1 MRIHGGRFNWRW
13 GLAGMML
20 LGVVGLLVAVA
31 GAQDKPA
38 QEAAPAEEA
47 GQTEP
52 GQEAGEP
59 TSPAQPD
66 PEEIISRLKEERT
79 PSVPIPPVR
88 EEVEKEE
95 GATEFFQQ
103 VSPNVELEPLLP
115 EGAYLVDR
123 SGRLV
128 KQGRWWTFVLE
139 DRGEVVRSRPMRVL
153 PSQLLETMEYAS
165 QDGTGDVVFVVS
177 GEITEFHGVNYL
189 LLRKVLI
196 QRDLGNL
203 GSSGG
208 T

>member
-1 MRIHGGRFNWRW
+1 MRIHGGRFNWRY
-13 GLAGMML
+13 GLAGMVL
-20 LGVVGLLVAVA
+20 LGAA
-31 GAQDKPA
+31 GARAQDKPA

-47 GQTEP
+47 GRVEP
-52 GQEAGEP
+52 GPEAGEP
-59 TSPAQPD
+59 ASPGQPD
-66 PEEIISRLKEERT
+66 PEEIISRLREERT
-79 PSVPIPPVR
+79 PNVPVPPVR
-88 EEVEKEE
+88 EEADQDE
-95 GATEFFQQ
+95 GDAQFFQQ

-128 KQGRWWTFVLE
+128 KQGRWWTFVYE

-165 QDGTGDVVFVVS
+165 QDGTGDMIFVVS